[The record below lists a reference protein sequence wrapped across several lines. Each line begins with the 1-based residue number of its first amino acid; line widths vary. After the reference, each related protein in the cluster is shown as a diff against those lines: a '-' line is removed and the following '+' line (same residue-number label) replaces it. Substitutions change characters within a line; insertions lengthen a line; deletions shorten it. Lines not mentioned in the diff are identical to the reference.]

1 MKRYENRKNKS
12 IVKVVNTNESEN
24 TITVE
29 FMTGVHIGE
38 QSIYA
43 LKSFSKSWKFL
54 DEIDDEVK
62 EENKHEKEI
71 DEEVEKNIIEM
82 TEALVKAGYTVKTY
96 SNRKQNLIVKN
107 GNRCV
112 AEVCIKRKRVVIY
125 SKDELNCSRCE
136 KISNGE
142 YKVFVNYSDSFVEE
156 VLSIIF

>member
-1 MKRYENRKNKS
+1 MKRYENRKNKE

-43 LKSFSKSWKFL
+43 LKSFSKSWKLL

-62 EENKHEKEI
+62 EEKKPEKVT

-125 SKDELNCSRCE
+125 SKEELNCSRCE
-136 KISNGE
+136 KISNGK
-142 YKVFVNYSDSFVEE
+142 YKVFVNYSDDFTEE